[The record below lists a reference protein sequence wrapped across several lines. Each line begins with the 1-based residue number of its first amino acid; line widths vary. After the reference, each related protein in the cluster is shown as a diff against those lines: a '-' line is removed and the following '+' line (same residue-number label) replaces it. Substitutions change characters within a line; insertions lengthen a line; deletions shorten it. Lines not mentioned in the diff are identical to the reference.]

1 MNENGKITKLQTY
14 LTILYVSALL
24 ISNIL
29 ASKIMQLPF
38 GITMTC
44 SNLVF
49 PITYILSDLFSEV
62 YGYRW
67 SRITCY
73 LSFAMNLIMVL
84 FIQLAIILPYPSY
97 YENQSQFATVFGT
110 SFLIS
115 FASFIAFVVGD
126 FVNDKIFEKMKHKE
140 KNKFWSRAIFSSAI
154 GNIVDSVIFCGIVYI
169 ASMTITDLLILI
181 CSEFATKTIY
191 EICFLPLTSLICK
204 KVKIKEQGE
213 L

>member
-1 MNENGKITKLQTY
+1 MKENGKITKLQTY
-14 LTILYVSALL
+14 LTVLYVSALL
-24 ISNIL
+24 VSNIL
-29 ASKIMQLPF
+29 ASKIMRLPF

-62 YGYRW
+62 YGYKW

-97 YENQSQFATVFGT
+97 YESQTHFATVFGT

-115 FASFIAFVVGD
+115 FASFLAFIVGD
-126 FVNDKIFEKMKHKE
+126 FVNDKIFERMKHKD
-140 KNKFWSRAIFSSAI
+140 KSSFWVRAILSSII
-154 GNIVDSVIFCGIVYI
+154 GNIVDSVIFCSIAYI
-169 ASMTITDLLILI
+169 AEMTITNLLILI
-181 CSEFATKTIY
+181 CCEFSTKTIY
-191 EICFLPLTSLICK
+191 EICFLPLTNLICK
-204 KVKIKEQGE
+204 KVKIKEQGD
-213 L
+213 